1 MVACRVTSS
10 ALHRLQ
16 GSQACWCELAARRL
30 GGSPAAPGSGRHSEK
45 MAGGAQPSSRR
56 PALKP
61 VRPQPFPARTQPTLV
76 VPSPSHALSHARI
89 SPPLRQTSS
98 PGLLASTV
106 NRYLNAAV
114 LFFHINCRGSLFVP
128 QVTIVIGLILL
139 CSPLST
145 KSLVVARFAA
155 LSIVSKSYKYSI
167 SVCSHS
173 ERQRIEPNNRP
184 PSISVPPSPL
194 FNERSSRYQNR
205 KESSRHRSSS
215 AGIISFRQPRISHSG
230 SKPSALIATTLNFL
244 SPGRQTP
251 ILTGTTQSLLCAL
264 SAQDGPPNSCR
275 ALHGRHGENPS

>member
-1 MVACRVTSS
+1 MNDFLSLLKKQTKHVMVACRVTSS

-128 QVTIVIGLILL
+128 QVTVFIGSILL
-139 CSPLST
+139 CIL
-145 KSLVVARFAA
+145 
-155 LSIVSKSYKYSI
+155 
-167 SVCSHS
+167 C
-173 ERQRIEPNNRP
+173 RQRVLLSLGLP
-184 PSISVPPSPL
+184 PY
-194 FNERSSRYQNR
+194 R
-205 KESSRHRSSS
+205 
-215 AGIISFRQPRISHSG
+215 
-230 SKPSALIATTLNFL
+230 
-244 SPGRQTP
+244 
-251 ILTGTTQSLLCAL
+251 L
-264 SAQDGPPNSCR
+264 SAN
-275 ALHGRHGENPS
+275 HTNTPSLSAATASDSA